1 LASGILKNG
10 LNFLAVICFLIA
22 SVYFFGSEA
31 PDDSCDVDY
40 TPECEKQDEEFSA
53 AMGPCCVSFILMLV
67 FAGWAKNIQDK
78 ENLEAHAE
86 MARQFQ
92 ETRIIAEAQERERFQ
107 AEQAEREELLQKRK
121 EYLMKKEE
129 EVKAAEKLRLQ
140 KEIEELE
147 ASLDDN
153 K

>member
-1 LASGILKNG
+1 MASGILKNL
-10 LNFLAVICFLIA
+10 LNFLAIIFFLLA
-22 SVYFFGSEA
+22 CVFFFGSEA
-31 PDDSCDVDY
+31 PDDSCDVDW
-40 TPECEKQDEEFSA
+40 TPECEKQDEEFGEDSA
-53 AMGPCCVSFILMLV
+53 ICCISFIIMLV
-67 FAGWAKNIQDK
+67 FAAWAKNIQDK

-92 ETRIIAEAQERERFQ
+92 ETRIIAEAQERERLK

-147 ASLDDN
+147 ASLDE
-153 K
+153 

>member
-1 LASGILKNG
+1 MASGILKNL
-10 LNFLAVICFLIA
+10 LNFLAITFFLLA
-22 SVYFFGSEA
+22 CVFFFGSEA
-31 PDDSCDVDY
+31 PDDSCDVDW
-40 TPECEKQDEEFSA
+40 TPECEKQDEEFGEDSA
-53 AMGPCCVSFILMLV
+53 ICCISFIIMLV
-67 FAGWAKNIQDK
+67 FAAWAKNIQDK

-92 ETRIIAEAQERERFQ
+92 ETRIIAEAQERERLK

-147 ASLDDN
+147 ASLDE
-153 K
+153 